1 MKSSVICRPRPA
13 ITPSAPVAQEPPK
26 QWPQINASMRERYQ
40 DQYRIVIEIWAPT
53 RADCAK
59 GCARYVRA
67 YPEPK
72 YRTAFEMIEEVPA
85 NELKFRFHAW
95 GTRFAIEGWV

>member
-13 ITPSAPVAQEPPK
+13 IKTSAPVVQKLPK
-26 QWPQINASMRERYQ
+26 QWPQINATMRERYEGS
-40 DQYRIVIEIWAPT
+40 RVIVEIWSPT
-53 RADCAK
+53 FIDCAK

-72 YRTAFEMIEEVPA
+72 YRTAFEVVEEVPA
-85 NELKFRFHAW
+85 NEPKFRFRAW
-95 GTRFAIEGWV
+95 GTRFAVEGWV